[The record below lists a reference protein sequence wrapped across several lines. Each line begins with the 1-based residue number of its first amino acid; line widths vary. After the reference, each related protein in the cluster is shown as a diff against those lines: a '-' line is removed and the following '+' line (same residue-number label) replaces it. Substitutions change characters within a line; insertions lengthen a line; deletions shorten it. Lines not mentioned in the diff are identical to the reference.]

1 MGTPIE
7 LDPGTAKALTDLAAS
22 SGLTVPDYLRMH
34 FVPRHDSDA
43 VDDAD
48 RWLDELTEGLPELP
62 PLPQDF
68 STKHIYA
75 EHD

>member
-7 LDPGTAKALTDLAAS
+7 LDPKTAKALADLAAS
-22 SGLTVPDYLRMH
+22 SGLTVQDYLRKH
-34 FVPRHDSDA
+34 FAPTHDAHA
-43 VDDAD
+43 VGDAD

-68 STKHIYA
+68 STKDVYVG
-75 EHD
+75 HD

>member
-7 LDPGTAKALTDLAAS
+7 LDPKTAMALADLAAS
-22 SGLTVPDYLRMH
+22 SGLTVPAYLQKH
-34 FVPRHDSDA
+34 FAPLHESDA

-68 STKHIYA
+68 STKDVYA

>member
-7 LDPGTAKALTDLAAS
+7 LDPKTAKALADLAAF
-22 SGLTVPDYLRMH
+22 SGLTVPDYLRKH
-34 FVPRHDSDA
+34 FAPTDGSDTLN
-43 VDDAD
+43 DAN

-68 STKHIYA
+68 STRDIYA